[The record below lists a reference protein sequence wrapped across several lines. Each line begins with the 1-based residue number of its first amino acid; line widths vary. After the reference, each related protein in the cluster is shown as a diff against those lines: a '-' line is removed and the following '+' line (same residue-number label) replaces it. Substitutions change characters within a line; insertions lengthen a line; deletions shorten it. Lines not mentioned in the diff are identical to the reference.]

1 MMNKKL
7 NILAG
12 ITFILFFALILSATE
27 SKNLSQKYKDWLDL
41 VNYIITPVEKEIFL
55 TLKDDKS
62 RELFISAFWRQRD
75 PTIGTPENEYKDEIE
90 ARFKWANKYLRDS
103 SKPGWQTDR
112 GKFYIILGE
121 PKSKTRVE
129 TMNVYPAEIWYYY
142 AAPDSNLPTY
152 FALVFYKKYGGGEY
166 KLYDPFSDGP
176 DKLFLQRNQYD
187 LYNYESLYEKL
198 KELDYNLAEVSLSLI
213 PGEIPM
219 NFMPSPRTPYIIA
232 NILDLPKKSIN
243 IGYAINFNKYKGIV
257 EEEYS
262 VNYIPNQSN
271 FYIIKNT
278 LLNLYFVHYAVKL
291 KTISINA
298 YKEKYYTNFE
308 LHGVIKDEKGKIIL
322 QYKKT
327 YPIYFNDKQL
337 ESFQRS
343 GIVFLDMVPI
353 IEGNFLL
360 QILIKNTLSKEFT
373 IVEYAINFN
382 KDFKTEMSEPII
394 AYDRK
399 ELYGDEIAPFNIG
412 NYSLNIDPDL
422 TFIDTD
428 AIFIYSFI
436 SNIKTNKMH
445 KLSLL
450 IQLEGKEIF
459 SRNYQIITQGNDYL
473 FSEEIKLQ
481 GYHPG
486 NYHIKLT
493 LQNESNIKIVEKKSN
508 FSLTP
513 LVAIARPSVVK
524 KSTDEKNYF
533 LFYQI
538 VGEQF
543 YITNKYNEALEYFK
557 KAYDMNSSYLPL
569 VKRLIETMLAL
580 NKIKESIELIS
591 DLKIENSDAE
601 LLYLIGSAYEKVQD
615 NEKAVTY
622 YNKSLQLSR
631 EVSALNALGKLYLKL
646 GNKERAN
653 ALLSESL
660 QIKSDQKDIQELIKN
675 IKLIYNN

>member
-1 MMNKKL
+1 MNKNL
-7 NILAG
+7 NILLG
-12 ITFILFFALILSATE
+12 IPIILLFTIIFCAAETQ
-27 SKNLSQKYKDWLDL
+27 NLSQKYKDWLAL
-41 VNYIITPVEKEIFL
+41 VSYIITPVEKEIFL
-55 TLKDDKS
+55 SLKDDKS
-62 RELFISAFWRQRD
+62 RDLFISAFWHQRD
-75 PTIGTPENEYKDEIE
+75 PTIGTPENEYRDEIE
-90 ARFKWANKYLRDS
+90 ARFSWANKYLKDGSR
-103 SKPGWQTDR
+103 PGWQTDR

-129 TMNVYPAEIWYYY
+129 TINVYPAEIWYYY
-142 AAPDSNLPTY
+142 APPDSNLPAY
-152 FALVFYKKYGGGEY
+152 FALLFYKKYGAGEY

-176 DKLFLQRNQYD
+176 DKLFLQRQQYD
-187 LYNYESLYEKL
+187 PYNYELLYEKL

-243 IGYAINFNKYKGIV
+243 IDYAVNFNKYKGIV

-262 VNYIPNQSN
+262 VNYIPNHSS

-278 LLNLYFVHYAVKL
+278 LLNLYFVHYAIKL

-308 LHGVIKDEKGKIIL
+308 LNGVIKDEKGKIIF

-327 YPIYFNDKQL
+327 YPIYFTEKQL
-337 ESFQRS
+337 ESFQQNE
-343 GIVFLDMVPI
+343 IVFLDMVPI

-360 QILIKNTLSKEFT
+360 RVLIKNTLSKEFT
-373 IVEYAINFN
+373 IAEYAINLN
-382 KDFKTEMSEPII
+382 KYLKTEMSEPII

-399 ELYGDEIAPFNIG
+399 EHYENESTPFGIG
-412 NYSLNIDPDL
+412 AYFLDIDPEL

-428 AIFIYSFI
+428 SIFIYSLI
-436 SNIKTNKMH
+436 SNIQTNKMH

-450 IQLEGKEIF
+450 IQLEGKEVF
-459 SRNYQIITQGNDYL
+459 SRNYQIIAEANDYL
-473 FSEEIKLQ
+473 FAEEIRLQ

-486 NYHIKLT
+486 NYYLKLS
-493 LQNESNIKIVEKKSN
+493 LLDENNNKILEKKSN

-513 LVAIARPSVVK
+513 LVAIARPSIVK

-538 VGEQF
+538 IGEQYF
-543 YITNKYNEALEYFK
+543 ITNKYNEALDYFT
-557 KAYDMNSSYLPL
+557 KAYNMNSNYLPS

-580 NKIKESIELIS
+580 NRIKESIELIGN
-591 DLKIENSDAE
+591 LKIENFDAE
-601 LLYLIGSAYEKVQD
+601 LLYLIGNAYEVVQD
-615 NEKAVTY
+615 NEKAETY

-646 GNKERAN
+646 GNKERAKE
-653 ALLSESL
+653 LLSESL
-660 QIKSDQKDIQELIKN
+660 QMKNDQKDIQELIRN
-675 IKLIYNN
+675 IKLIYHN